1 MRIEGY
7 SGINQIYKTTN
18 VPRTNKVG
26 KTAYKP
32 DSLEISSFGKDLQ
45 TAKQAIAGAPDIRAD
60 ITEPIKASIN
70 AGTYSVDNS
79 DFAGKLI
86 EKYQE
91 KVVF

>member
-7 SGINQIYKTTN
+7 NGVNQIYKPKN
-18 VPRTNKVG
+18 VSRPNAVG
-26 KTAYKP
+26 RTAYQP
-32 DSLEISSFGKDLQ
+32 DSIQISSFGKDLQ
-45 TAKQAIAGAPDIRAD
+45 TVRQALSNVPDVREDRIQ
-60 ITEPIKASIN
+60 PIKEQLA

-79 DFAGKLI
+79 DFASKLL

>member
-7 SGINQIYKTTN
+7 SGINQIYKPQS
-18 VPRTNKVG
+18 VARTSNVG

-45 TAKQAIAGAPDIRAD
+45 TVRQAVANAPDIRND
-60 ITEPIKASIN
+60 KVEPIKAGIN

-79 DFAGKLI
+79 DFASRLI